1 MSKTGIHMNQ
11 FNNQHNEF
19 DTFSKPQIME
29 LDINYQNKTASK
41 SNITML
47 NANQLT
53 SQQQIIQNLSPENK
67 IQEIK
72 ATNTQKSFNF
82 QGEKKEL
89 QSPSPPEKD
98 KKQQRALKTM
108 RNFRVM
114 ILAKK
119 FQNIMLNKSQSYVF
133 RKKLDDRYSS
143 YLLGDKAFVWEYL
156 KREIAL
162 KLSRNKKLLKLQFLI
177 SDIIS
182 YISIIYCT
190 INPFSTAK
198 FIFDV
203 LTFIVIFINIAYLPV
218 KHSYDEIFNL
228 FQEGYVEKITLYFLL
243 FEVFVNMS
251 TQFYSRGLLVKDQ
264 FPILKNYLKGRLW
277 VDLLVGI
284 PYLLSQIH
292 SNLKILNLL
301 YLIRFLDFLNIF
313 NKIDDK
319 FLKNSHIGDAI
330 KCIFLIFFV
339 AHLSACIIYEISTL
353 PKSDFEKT
361 YLDSIDVDRTQWLQ
375 VYIYS
380 FYWSIITMTT
390 IGYGDIHP
398 YSHRERVYATFF
410 AIISCVV
417 FGFTLNQIG
426 SIMSN
431 LYMNSNMIRK
441 KQAII
446 ESYLKK
452 RNVSPDLQVK
462 VKKNI
467 EYILM
472 DSGQQDK
479 VVEEMLNSLTISLR
493 SQLKVE
499 LYKNVFKQ
507 IQAFKNNFSDQFLSE
522 LCNLFQEQ
530 TYSQEQY
537 LYYEG
542 DIPDRFY
549 FIIRGEIELYYQS
562 NKCPNTIQKRQSLG
576 IEEFFTQQCRVQS
589 AKASRVTTVAYI
601 CYEDFCVLLKKYQLD
616 MEKYRMIYDSFNIN
630 KQTVRIFVKCQ
641 NCQGISHV
649 TSECP
654 YLFYIKNQKK
664 NILNAII
671 EEAKNPQTHQQ
682 RQKDKKNSIKK
693 FNSKCQQ
700 AYVWRRLFEYLYT
713 NLEVIVEY
721 YDDKVDLQNNSQQD
735 SQDEDGEDDD
745 PENGDQE
752 QNDQQGEE
760 NQKFKHTATNLYGDK
775 SGENTPYK
783 AIVMFKSQ
791 HLNKQ
796 NNTLSANVN
805 TDFSDK
811 QKEQLAKFFFSQ
823 QNKSNSAIDFQHLD
837 QFYQSQNQLGQETKD
852 NQQNL
857 PSVIQNMFDVSQ
869 KKDPNQ
875 PNIFLESKDKQFC
888 NDGKL
893 TPTNSDQKNLLTV
906 NHHLSKDNT
915 SFSFAQQSSF
925 QKEEQDNQ
933 NQQPIRLHQNSSNS
947 SDKSNVTFMNINQ
960 MQNSNFNQNNYIM
973 NTPQIDHRSQN
984 VALNIPA
991 LNLDQNKKQ
1000 DEHIQ
1005 SKNKNTAEVNQN
1017 DNNHNNNNNAIYVS
1031 NIIPSNSHSIQQ
1043 PQSHPEIQK
1052 LESNF
1057 TNLQGNSKSL
1067 SNINSLSN
1075 QNSNT
1080 PQQSSAVDT
1089 FKRKS
1094 SYFSGYNKR
1103 KTSEI
1108 KRDDQSHTKL
1118 LMPVTNNQ
1126 FSATIDDSNP
1136 SHQIPHGTSNNIS
1149 LLNYYEGKDNK
1160 ASNSN
1165 NLNPS
1170 SGQSNINPM
1179 SNLLLEPI
1187 SPIKQQTKQEN
1198 TSPMLSMNKEIFT
1211 HSELQ
1216 FDIQSDQLSPRNRK
1230 QLQLLEK
1237 QNHQSPASKLIQP
1250 YQVQNSYD
1258 KDGKRRQNPIQ
1269 PSYTNLDECFYPQN
1283 SQNRSQQ
1290 NALNPDSNT
1299 VSIRLDDQDQQQ
1311 QQQQFQDKS
1320 IEQTRYQ
1327 IIYENSSRG
1336 QSTRQLSIRK
1346 GTHRNNTLLMF
1357 GQQPPEIEQQNSL
1370 QQTQQS
1376 TKNYEENYNTSQS
1389 YLQNYNLPET
1399 TNDYHPSQQA
1409 RKKSSKTTQNELW
1422 NEKINSLQN
1431 DYKKELMQNYL
1442 QNNRSSQRK
1451 IMSQRNIEIQSRKN
1465 RRDDSITKTQIQQLQ
1480 SEMLSQSQEY
1490 PKETLPGLYK
1500 NQSAKVKVPTVI
1512 HPQSQFQIQ
1521 QMQLYDQKIHSNK
1534 KLLLE
1539 TLNHK
1544 NQSLST
1550 IKLNPSHRSSSHYAR
1565 QHSII
1570 KSGEQQPIDSL
1581 ESTNNQSFDN
1591 RTQRFQRKF
1600 TNKKIS
1606 FKITED
1612 SRDNQRHHTIQSNSQ
1627 IQTQTLA
1634 PHYDLIDEYGDNSE
1648 EDQCK
1653 FSLILDFDC
1662 MKQYAA
1668 YFPCNNFSNVIK
1680 QKYGIKKKKKNE
1692 LFMSTKQMTK
1702 AVRTK
1707 VLSKVERDSSQAN
1720 ISKTQIK

>member
-1 MSKTGIHMNQ
+1 
-11 FNNQHNEF
+11 
-19 DTFSKPQIME
+19 
-29 LDINYQNKTASK
+29 
-41 SNITML
+41 
-47 NANQLT
+47 
-53 SQQQIIQNLSPENK
+53 
-67 IQEIK
+67 
-72 ATNTQKSFNF
+72 
-82 QGEKKEL
+82 
-89 QSPSPPEKD
+89 
-98 KKQQRALKTM
+98 
-108 RNFRVM
+108 
-114 ILAKK
+114 
-119 FQNIMLNKSQSYVF
+119 
-133 RKKLDDRYSS
+133 
-143 YLLGDKAFVWEYL
+143 
-156 KREIAL
+156 
-162 KLSRNKKLLKLQFLI
+162 
-177 SDIIS
+177 
-182 YISIIYCT
+182 
-190 INPFSTAK
+190 
-198 FIFDV
+198 
-203 LTFIVIFINIAYLPV
+203 
-218 KHSYDEIFNL
+218 
-228 FQEGYVEKITLYFLL
+228 
-243 FEVFVNMS
+243 MS

-264 FPILKNYLKGRLW
+264 IPVLKNYLQGRLW
-277 VDLLVGI
+277 
-284 PYLLSQIH
+284 
-292 SNLKILNLL
+292 
-301 YLIRFLDFLNIF
+301 FLDFLIIF

-353 PKSDFEKT
+353 PKSDIEKT
-361 YLDSIDVDRTQWLQ
+361 YLDSIDVDRTQC
-375 VYIYS
+375 
-380 FYWSIITMTT
+380 IITMTT

-398 YSHRERVYATFF
+398 YSYRERVYASFF

-431 LYMNSNMIRK
+431 LYMNSNMVRK
-441 KQAII
+441 KLAII

-452 RNVSPDLQVK
+452 RNVSPDIQVK

-472 DSGQQDK
+472 DSNQQDK

-493 SQLKVE
+493 SQLKIE
-499 LYKNVFKQ
+499 LYKNILKT
-507 IQAFKNNFSDQFLSE
+507 IQAFNINFSDSFLSE

-537 LYYEG
+537 LFYEG
-542 DIPDRFY
+542 DHPDRFY

-562 NKCPNTIQKRQSLG
+562 NKCPCTIQKRESLG
-576 IEEFFTQQCRVQS
+576 VEEFFSQQCRVQS

-601 CYEDFCVLLKKYQLD
+601 CYEDFCLLLKKYQLD
-616 MEKYRMIYDSFNIN
+616 LEKYRMIYDSFNIN
-630 KQTVRIFVKCQ
+630 RQTVRVFVRCQ

-649 TSECP
+649 TSDCP
-654 YLFYIKNQKK
+654 YLFYIKNYKK
-664 NILNAII
+664 NTLKDII
-671 EEAKNPQTHQQ
+671 QEAKKPHIQTE
-682 RQKDKKNSIKK
+682 RQKLDKLRHAKK
-693 FNSKCQQ
+693 FNSRDQQ
-700 AYVWRRLFEYLYT
+700 AYVWKRLFEYLYK
-713 NLEVIVEY
+713 NLDDIVQF
-721 YDDKVDLQNNSQQD
+721 YDDMVDIYNNSQQE

-745 PENGDQE
+745 PENDDQE

-760 NQKFKHTATNLYGDK
+760 NQKMKQTATTLYNDK

-796 NNTLSANVN
+796 NNTLSTNLN
-805 TDFSDK
+805 TEFSDK

-837 QFYQSQNQLGQETKD
+837 QFTHVPSQQGQEIKD
-852 NQQNL
+852 NPQNL

-869 KKDPNQ
+869 KKDLNQ
-875 PNIFLESKDKQFC
+875 PNIFLMEKD
-888 NDGKL
+888 NHLYYDGKV
-893 TPTNSDQKNLLTV
+893 TPTNADQKNLLSV
-906 NHHLSKDNT
+906 NHLLSKDNT

-925 QKEEQDNQ
+925 QREEQENQ
-933 NQQPIRLHQNSSNS
+933 NQHQIRLHQNSSNS
-947 SDKSNVTFMNINQ
+947 SDKSNVTFMNMNQ
-960 MQNSNFNQNNYIM
+960 MQNSNLNQTNNIM
-973 NTPQIDHRSQN
+973 NTPQIDHKPQSI
-984 VALNIPA
+984 ALNIPPI
-991 LNLDQNKKQ
+991 NLDQHKKQ
-1000 DEHIQ
+1000 DEHFQ
-1005 SKNKNTAEVNQN
+1005 SKNIASTEINQ
-1017 DNNHNNNNNAIYVS
+1017 NNNNAIYIS
-1031 NIIPSNSHSIQQ
+1031 NINPSISHNNQQ

-1052 LESNF
+1052 IESNF
-1057 TNLQGNSKSL
+1057 TNLQSNSKSL

-1075 QNSNT
+1075 QNSNNT

-1108 KRDDQSHTKL
+1108 KRDDQSHSKL

-1165 NLNPS
+1165 NLQPS

-1237 QNHQSPASKLIQP
+1237 QNHQSPANKLIQP

-1258 KDGKRRQNPIQ
+1258 KDSKRRQNPIQ
-1269 PSYTNLDECFYPQN
+1269 PSYANLDEYFYPQN
-1283 SQNRSQQ
+1283 NQNRSQQ
-1290 NALNPDSNT
+1290 NALNPDSNS
-1299 VSIRLDDQDQQQ
+1299 VSIRLDEQDQQ

-1327 IIYENSSRG
+1327 ILYENSSRG

-1346 GTHRNNTLLMF
+1346 GTHKNNTLLIF

-1389 YLQNYNLPET
+1389 YLQNYNFPET
-1399 TNDYHPSQQA
+1399 ANDYHPSHQG

-1442 QNNRSSQRK
+1442 QNNRSSQRN
-1451 IMSQRNIEIQSRKN
+1451 IRSQRNIEIQSRKN

-1480 SEMLSQSQEY
+1480 SEILSQSQEY
-1490 PKETLPGLYK
+1490 PKEALPGLYK
-1500 NQSAKVKVPTVI
+1500 NQSAKVKMPTAI

-1521 QMQLYDQKIHSNK
+1521 QIQLYDQKIHSNK

-1544 NQSLST
+1544 NQSLSN
-1550 IKLNPSHRSSSHYAR
+1550 IRLNTNHRSSSHYTK

-1570 KSGEQQPIDSL
+1570 KSGEHQPLDL
-1581 ESTNNQSFDN
+1581 EANNNQSFDN

-1612 SRDNQRHHTIQSNSQ
+1612 PNMPRDNQRNHTIQSNSL

-1634 PHYDLIDEYGDNSE
+1634 PQYNLMDEQDDEYNHNSE
-1648 EDQCK
+1648 DDQYK
-1653 FSLILDFDC
+1653 FSLILEFDS
-1662 MKQYAA
+1662 MKSYNA
-1668 YFPCNNFSNVIK
+1668 YFPWNNFSNVIK
-1680 QKYGIKKKKKNE
+1680 SKQGFKKKKKNE
-1692 LFMSTKQMTK
+1692 MLTLFSTKQMTK

-1707 VLSKVERDSSQAN
+1707 VLSRVDRDNSSAN
-1720 ISKTQIK
+1720 ITVFFQEN